1 MRVIY
6 KLSIIVLLL
15 VNVACKKSEPAK
27 PTPTDP
33 VKENPDTTNTG
44 IPNNAGDGVT
54 FVNNGKSA
62 IFNLYAPGK
71 VSVSVIGDFNDWK
84 ATAMKRT
91 TDGTRWWVQ
100 IDGLD
105 ANTEYAYQYLINGKL
120 RVADPYTEKILDPD
134 NDKYIPSTVY
144 PNLKA
149 YPFDKTG
156 SIVSVMQANQP
167 SYTWKVNNFTRPAK
181 KDLVVYELLVRD
193 FVADH
198 SYKTII
204 DTLDYISRLGVNAIE
219 LMPVAEF
226 EGNESWGYNDSFF
239 FAPDKY
245 YGTKND
251 LKALIDACHQRGIA
265 VIMDI
270 VLNHAF
276 GSSPMV
282 KMYFDDNTGKVS
294 SLSPWFNTNPTHP
307 FNVGYDFNHESPA
320 TKYFAKNVMRHWL
333 KEYKI
338 DGYRFDLSKGFTQT
352 NNPDNV
358 DAWSAYDASR
368 IAIWKDYNNFIK
380 SVDPNAYVILEHF
393 AAAQEEKE
401 LAAEGMMLWNN
412 LSYGFQEANMGWIS
426 TSDLSQ
432 LMYSSHTFTLPDA
445 LVSYAESHDE
455 ERVMFKTIT
464 YGNQGG
470 YNARQLANGL
480 KRDEMGAAFLMAA
493 PGPKMIWQFG
503 ELGYDVSI
511 NQNGRTGN
519 KPILWSYQNVPE
531 RRALYNAYAKY
542 IKMKLKNPV
551 FGSNTATFTLT
562 GAVKNIKLSGSGVD
576 VQVIGNYDVAAQT
589 ATINFSKTGTWYDYV
604 TGNTLN
610 VTNTSTNVTL
620 NPGEYHIYSSVK
632 LQ

>member
-6 KLSIIVLLL
+6 KLSIIALLL
-15 VNVACKKSEPAK
+15 ANVACKKS
-27 PTPTDP
+27 DP
-33 VKENPDTTNTG
+33 VTNTPDTSNND

-54 FVNNGKSA
+54 FINNGTSA

-71 VSVSVIGDFNDWK
+71 ISVSVIGEFNNWTG
-84 ATAMKRT
+84 TAMKRS
-91 TDGTRWWVQ
+91 TDGVHWWVQ
-100 IDGLD
+100 VDNLD
-105 ANTEYAYQYLINGKL
+105 ANTEYAYQYLINGNL

-134 NDKYIPSTVY
+134 NDRYIPASVY

-149 YPFDKTG
+149 YPTG
-156 SIVSVMQANQP
+156 RTSSIVSVMQANQP
-167 SYTWKVNNFTRPAK
+167 SYSWKVNNFTRPAK

-204 DTLDYISRLGVNAIE
+204 DTLDYISRLGINAIE
-219 LMPVAEF
+219 LMPIAEF

-251 LKALIDACHQRGIA
+251 LKALVDACHQRGIA

-282 KMYFDDNTGKVS
+282 RMYFDQSTGKPS
-294 SLSPWFNTNPTHP
+294 ALSPWFNADAKHP
-307 FNVGYDFNHESPA
+307 FNVGYDFNHESAA
-320 TKYFAKNVMRHWL
+320 TKYFSKNVMRHWL

-352 NNPDNV
+352 NNPNDVN
-358 DAWSAYDASR
+358 AWSAYDASR
-368 IAIWKDYNNFIK
+368 IAIWKDYNSFIK

-393 AAAQEEKE
+393 AAPQEEKE
-401 LAAEGMMLWNN
+401 LAANGMMLWNN
-412 LSYGFQEANMGWIS
+412 LAHGFEEANMGWIG

-432 LMYSSHTFTLPDA
+432 LMFAAHTFTIADG

-455 ERVMFKTIT
+455 ERVMFKNIT
-464 YGNQGG
+464 YGNQDG
-470 YNARQLANGL
+470 YNARLLNNGL
-480 KRDEMGAAFLMAA
+480 KRGAMTAAFLMAS

-503 ELGYDVSI
+503 ELGYDISI
-511 NQNGRTGN
+511 EQNGRTGN
-519 KPILWSYQNVPE
+519 KPILWDYQNVPE
-531 RRALYNAYAKY
+531 RKALYNAYAKY

-551 FGSNTATFTLT
+551 FGANTATYTLT
-562 GAVKNIKLSGSGVD
+562 GAVKNMALSGSGVD
-576 VQVIGNYDVAAQT
+576 VQVIGNYDVTAQT
-589 ATINFSKTGTWYDYV
+589 ATVAFTKTGTWYDYV
-604 TGNTLN
+604 TGSTLN
-610 VTNTSTNVTL
+610 VTSTSMSLTL
-620 NPGEYHIYSSVK
+620 QPGEYHIYSSAQ

>member
-1 MRVIY
+1 MKLIY
-6 KLSIIVLLL
+6 KLSFIAFLL
-15 VNVACKKSEPAK
+15 VNVACKKS
-27 PTPTDP
+27 DP
-33 VKENPDTTNTG
+33 VTTIEPPAPSTE

-54 FVNNGKSA
+54 FINNGKSA

-71 VSVSVIGDFNDWK
+71 ISVSVIGDFNDWQPTK
-84 ATAMKRT
+84 MKTT

-100 IDGLD
+100 VDGLD
-105 ANTEYAYQYLINGKL
+105 ANTEYAYQYLINGNL

-134 NDKYIPSTVY
+134 NDKYIPASVY

-149 YPFDKTG
+149 YPTG
-156 SIVSVMQANQP
+156 RTTSIVSVMQANQP
-167 SYTWKVNNFTRPAK
+167 SYTWQVNNFTRPAK

-251 LKALIDACHQRGIA
+251 LKALVDACHQRGIA

-282 KMYFDDNTGKVS
+282 RMYFDQSTGKPTAS
-294 SLSPWFNTNPTHP
+294 NPWFNVDAKHP
-307 FNVGYDFNHESPA
+307 FNVGFDFNHESAA
-320 TKYFAKNVMRHWL
+320 TKYFSKNVMKHWL

-352 NNPDNV
+352 NNPNDVN
-358 DAWSAYDASR
+358 AWSAYDASR
-368 IAIWKDYNNFIK
+368 VAIWKDYNSFIK

-393 AAAQEEKE
+393 AAQQEEKE
-401 LAAEGMMLWNN
+401 LAADGMMLWNN
-412 LSYGFQEANMGWIS
+412 LAYGFQEANMGWMNS
-426 TSDLSQ
+426 SDFSW
-432 LMYSSHTFTLPDA
+432 LMPAAHTFTVSDA
-445 LVSYAESHDE
+445 LVGYAESHDE
-455 ERVMFKTIT
+455 ERVMFKNIT
-464 YGNQGG
+464 YGNQDG
-470 YNARQLANGL
+470 YNARLLNNGL
-480 KRDEMGAAFLMAA
+480 KRGAMTAAFLMAA
-493 PGPKMIWQFG
+493 PGPKMVWQFG
-503 ELGYDVSI
+503 ELGYDISI
-511 NQNGRTGN
+511 DQNGRTGN
-519 KPILWSYQNVPE
+519 KPILWNYQSVPE
-531 RRALYNAYAKY
+531 RKALYNAYAKY

-551 FGSNTATFTLT
+551 FGTNTATYTLT
-562 GAVKNIKLSGSGVD
+562 GAVKNMALSSSGVD
-576 VQVIGNYDVAAQT
+576 VQVVGNYDVTAQT
-589 ATINFSKTGTWYDYV
+589 ANIQFTKTGTWYDYV
-604 TGNTLN
+604 TGSTLN
-610 VTNTSTNVTL
+610 VTGTTMSLTL
-620 NPGEYHIYSSVK
+620 QPGEYHIYSSAQ